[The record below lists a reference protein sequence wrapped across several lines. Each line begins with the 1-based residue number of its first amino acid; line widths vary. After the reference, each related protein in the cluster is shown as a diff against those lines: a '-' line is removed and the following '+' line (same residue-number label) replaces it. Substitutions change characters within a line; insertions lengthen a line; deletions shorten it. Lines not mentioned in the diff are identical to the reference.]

1 MVDVLPDLASELRN
15 ALAQDGRA
23 ELAGQVSSLRIVQL
37 CGCGDDFCAS
47 FYTGPQPDGA
57 WGDGHE
63 NVVPDVDTG
72 MLVLDVVDGVIRYV
86 EVLYRDD
93 VRSVLFPEDSAP

>member
-1 MVDVLPDLASELRN
+1 MVDVLPELASELRH
-15 ALAQDGRA
+15 ALQQDGRE
-23 ELAGQVSSLRIVQL
+23 ELASQVGSLRIVEM

-47 FYTGPQPDGA
+47 FYTGPQPEGG
-57 WGDGHE
+57 WGSGHE

-72 MLVLDVVDGVIRYV
+72 MLILDVVDGIIRYV

-93 VRSVLFPEDSAP
+93 VREVLFPEDAAP